1 MLVPWLENRFEVK
14 VPFTFTRFN
23 CIAIQ
28 YGELSNDLELFA
40 LSNFHSFIELETGD
54 GISLHDITSN
64 LDDAI
69 TKSGINNGFLTVTS
83 QHTTTAIAINEYEER
98 LLEDIKAF
106 LTRLAPPGDKYLH
119 NDIHLRDCPPD
130 EPENA
135 HSHLAAMMLGSS
147 EVIAVADGKLVLG
160 QYQSV
165 MLVEL
170 DGSRKRKVSVQVVGE

>member
-98 LLEDIKAF
+98 LLDDIKDFFA
-106 LTRLAPPGDKYLH
+106 RIVPADARYRH
-119 NDIHLRDCPPD
+119 NDIHLRDCPDD

-135 HSHLAAMMLGSS
+135 HSHIMAILLSSS
-147 EVIAVADGKLVLG
+147 EVIPVLNGELQLG
-160 QYQSV
+160 QWQSV
-165 MLVEL
+165 ILCEL
-170 DGSRKRKVSVQVVGE
+170 DGPRRRQVTVQVMGE